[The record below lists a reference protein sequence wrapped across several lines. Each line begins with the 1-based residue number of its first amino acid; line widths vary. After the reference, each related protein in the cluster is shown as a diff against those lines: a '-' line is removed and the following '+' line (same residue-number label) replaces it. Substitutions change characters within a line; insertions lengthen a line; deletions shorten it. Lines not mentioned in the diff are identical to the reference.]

1 MINKIDLSL
10 RRKKD
15 EENFTKDDII
25 KMFKEYMSDVIFECS
40 IKDIKDKSVILLCGS
55 WALQSKMFINNEN
68 RSLEDEECVY
78 ELTDDLLKTLKFSYS
93 EKRKIRSEMCVSQQA
108 EMLKKHSNIEGLEGR

>member
-10 RRKKD
+10 RRKRD

-25 KMFKEYMSDVIFECS
+25 KRFKEYMSEVVFECS

-55 WALQSKMFINNEN
+55 WALQSKMFINNES
-68 RSLEDEECVY
+68 RSLNDEECVY
-78 ELTDDLLKTLKFSYS
+78 ELTDDLLKTLTYSYS
-93 EKRKIRSEMCVSQQA
+93 KKREIRSEKSVSQQA
-108 EMLKKHSNIEGLEGR
+108 EMLKEYSNIEGLEGR